1 MPKIPHDSNVA
12 PIASAS
18 PAVPAPLVID
28 LAPLQEVIGEVRA
41 YRDFALQVRD
51 STPQDIEKIDRWHL
65 KLLAFVE
72 YLEGLTKTPETGA

>member
-1 MPKIPHDSNVA
+1 MPKIPPDSNVA
-12 PIASAS
+12 PAS
-18 PAVPAPLVID
+18 PAVPVAPLVID

-72 YLEGLTKTPETGA
+72 YLETITRKPETEA